1 MTRPLPRPVPNPD
14 PLARDISAVGAMVR
28 NYRAENGMP
37 INDAADLLG
46 VSKDVLSRLENGR
59 PIGLD
64 KLFLILDGF
73 GLNLLI
79 VPKWHTSVARK
90 AVLDSA
96 AAHSSDGAS
105 ALERD

>member
-1 MTRPLPRPVPNPD
+1 MTRPLPRPVANPD
-14 PLARDISAVGAMVR
+14 PLVRDVSAVGALIR
-28 NYRAENGMP
+28 NYRAEHGIP

-73 GLNLLI
+73 GLNMLI
-79 VPKWHTSVARK
+79 VPKRNASAARK
-90 AVLDSA
+90 AVLERAMQPASA
-96 AAHSSDGAS
+96 ASPTES
-105 ALERD
+105 R

>member
-1 MTRPLPRPVPNPD
+1 
-14 PLARDISAVGAMVR
+14 MVR
-28 NYRAENGMP
+28 NYRAENDMP

-59 PIGLD
+59 SIGLD

-79 VPKWHTSVARK
+79 VPKRHTSVARK
-90 AVLDSA
+90 AVLDSVA
-96 AAHSSDGAS
+96 RAS
-105 ALERD
+105 GNAPVLERD